1 MFDLNFT
8 VKTALRLQNP
18 SLGIDGMRAV
28 ALAARDS
35 IRARILSGVNLSDAP
50 ARPLGRYYAAY
61 KIRAGAQPIRNWKL
75 TGALMASMG
84 VTRCTEQYS
93 TVGFRGE
100 DQRMKARMQ
109 ETGYSYKG
117 ARVRVSRL
125 GFTRVI
131 GAHWRG
137 GAEPMFGLSPNDQH
151 AVRRAIRSAWIASRI
166 PFRKAA

>member
-18 SLGIDGMRAV
+18 SLGIEGMRAL

-35 IRARILSGVNLSDAP
+35 MRTRILSGVNLSDSP

-61 KIRAGAQPIRNWKL
+61 KTRAGAQPIRNWKL
-75 TGALMASMG
+75 TGALMASMD

-100 DQRMKARMQ
+100 DQRLKARRQ
-109 ETGYSYKG
+109 SSGRSYKN
-117 ARVRVSRL
+117 
-125 GFTRVI
+125 T
-131 GAHWRG
+131 
-137 GAEPMFGLSPNDQH
+137 MFGLSPNDQH
-151 AVRRAIRSAWIASRI
+151 AVHRAIRSAWLANWI
-166 PFRKAA
+166 PNRKAA